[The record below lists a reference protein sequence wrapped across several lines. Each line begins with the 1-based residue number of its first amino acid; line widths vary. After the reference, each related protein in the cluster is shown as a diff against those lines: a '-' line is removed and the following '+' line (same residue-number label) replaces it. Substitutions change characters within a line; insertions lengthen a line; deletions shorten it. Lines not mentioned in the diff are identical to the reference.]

1 MKILITIYW
10 ITLISLLNNFSSWAQ
25 SVDYPNAA
33 LQLEYKVFSEKK
45 EAGKIDDLI
54 QKAEL
59 LKSNKLF
66 AEASQTLNR
75 IDIENLSDSLQQKIL
90 YELMLNSYLAENYV
104 EAKNY
109 MIQYDN
115 YLKDSTD
122 KYHINWLKCLIFL
135 NNDDFENAHLKLI
148 AAVKP
153 DYKKTADSI
162 FVNSFPKL
170 KNEKKARML
179 SAFLPGS
186 GQMYAG
192 KVGFGIVNLL
202 SVAGAGYFT
211 AWHIVHQYYLIAAVT
226 GVGLTS
232 RFYLG
237 GLKTSKNWA
246 EKYND
251 KKRNAF
257 KKHIGILLLN
267 NIATLH

>member
-10 ITLISLLNNFSSWAQ
+10 ITLISLLNNFSSVAQ

-45 EAGKIDDLI
+45 EAEKIDALI

-66 AEASQTLNR
+66 AESAQTLNR

-90 YELMLNSYLAENYV
+90 YEIMLNSYLAENYLD
-104 EAKNY
+104 AKNY

-251 KKRNAF
+251 KKLHQF
-257 KKHIGILLLN
+257 KNHISSVLIEHL
-267 NIATLH
+267 

>member
-45 EAGKIDDLI
+45 EVEKIDALI

-66 AEASQTLNR
+66 ADAAQTLSR
-75 IDIENLSDSLQQKIL
+75 IDIENLADSLQQKIL
-90 YELMLNSYLAENYV
+90 YEIMLNSYLAEQYV
-104 EAKNY
+104 DAKNY

-115 YLKDSTD
+115 YLKDTTD
-122 KYHINWLKCLIFL
+122 KYHVNWLKCLIFL

-162 FVNSFPKL
+162 FVASFPKL
-170 KNEKKARML
+170 KNEKKASRL
-179 SAFLPGS
+179 STFLPGS

-192 KVGFGIVNLL
+192 KIGFGLVNLL

-211 AWHIVHQYYLIAAVT
+211 AWHIAHQYYLIAAFT
-226 GVGLTS
+226 GGGLMS

-246 EKYND
+246 QQK
-251 KKRNAF
+251 NAKATNQF
-257 KKHIGILLLN
+257 KIKISNLLLN
-267 NIATLH
+267 NLSD

>member
-45 EAGKIDDLI
+45 EAEKIDALI

-66 AEASQTLNR
+66 TESAQTLNR

-90 YELMLNSYLAENYV
+90 YEIMLNSYLAENYLD
-104 EAKNY
+104 AKNY

-115 YLKDSTD
+115 YLKDSAD
-122 KYHINWLKCLIFL
+122 QYHINWLKCLIFL

-162 FVNSFPKL
+162 FVTSFPKL

-179 SAFLPGS
+179 SALLPGS

-192 KVGFGIVNLL
+192 KIGFGVVNLL

-251 KKRNAF
+251 KKLHRF
-257 KKHIGILLLN
+257 KNHISSVLIEHL
-267 NIATLH
+267 

>member
-1 MKILITIYW
+1 MKILIIIYW
-10 ITLISLLNNFSSWAQ
+10 ITLISLLNNFSSTAQ
-25 SVDYPNAA
+25 SVEYPNAA

-45 EAGKIDDLI
+45 EVVKIDALI

-66 AEASQTLNR
+66 GEAAQTLNR

-90 YELMLNSYLAENYV
+90 YEIMLNSYLAEQYV
-104 EAKNY
+104 DAKNF

-115 YLKDSTD
+115 YLKDTTD
-122 KYHINWLKCLIFL
+122 KYHVNWLKCLIFL

-153 DYKKTADSI
+153 DYKKAADSL
-162 FVNSFPKL
+162 FVASFPKL
-170 KNEKKARML
+170 KNEKKARVL
-179 SAFLPGS
+179 SAFLPGT

-192 KVGFGIVNLL
+192 KIGFGVVNFLAF
-202 SVAGAGYFT
+202 SGATYFT
-211 AWHIVHQYYLIAAVT
+211 VWHIVHQYYLISAVT
-226 GVGLTS
+226 GGGLMS

-246 EKYND
+246 EKYNY
-251 KKRNAF
+251 KKLHRF
-257 KKHIGILLLN
+257 KNHISSVLIEHL
-267 NIATLH
+267 